1 MELLGPGPPDAVVR
15 ALEHLDADLRAGR
28 RPQRRHRVGVPDHA
42 VGAGDDQGRDGKQ
55 PGDIDAIPGVSIEV
69 KDVAKSSWPSW
80 RLQAVTAAGGRIP
93 IVLRRTRGVRDVG
106 QWLCQVPW
114 DRWNELGGWVTML
127 YPTAAVCARTER
139 IWAQVPFADVVALL
153 EPVVLDGA
161 R

>member
-1 MELLGPGPPDAVVR
+1 MSAAERNRGARCEVQVVNYLRSVGFPDAR
-15 ALEHLDADLRAGR
+15 RYLAG
-28 RPQRRHRVGVPDHA
+28 
-42 VGAGDDQGRDGKQ
+42 DGKQ

-69 KDVAKSSWPSW
+69 KDVAKSAWPSW

-106 QWLCQVPW
+106 QWTANILLAALESVDLPPLDDHRVFLCKRT
-114 DRWNELGGWVTML
+114 DRVWVELTF
-127 YPTAAVCARTER
+127 E
-139 IWAQVPFADVVALL
+139 DALMALTL

>member
-1 MELLGPGPPDAVVR
+1 MSAAERNRGARCEVHVVNYLRSVGFPDAR
-15 ALEHLDADLRAGR
+15 RYLAG
-28 RPQRRHRVGVPDHA
+28 
-42 VGAGDDQGRDGKQ
+42 DGKQ

-69 KDVAKSSWPSW
+69 KDVAKSAWPSW

-161 R
+161 Q

>member
-1 MELLGPGPPDAVVR
+1 MSAAERNRGARCEVHVVNYLRSVGFPDAR
-15 ALEHLDADLRAGR
+15 RYLAG
-28 RPQRRHRVGVPDHA
+28 
-42 VGAGDDQGRDGKQ
+42 DGKQ

>member
-1 MELLGPGPPDAVVR
+1 MSAAERNRGARCEVQVVNYLRSVGFPDAR
-15 ALEHLDADLRAGR
+15 RYLAG
-28 RPQRRHRVGVPDHA
+28 
-42 VGAGDDQGRDGKQ
+42 DGKQ

-69 KDVAKSSWPSW
+69 KDVAKSAWPSW

-114 DRWNELGGWVTML
+114 DRWNELGGWVAML

-161 R
+161 Q

>member
-1 MELLGPGPPDAVVR
+1 MSAAERNRGARCEVHVVNYLRSVGFPDAR
-15 ALEHLDADLRAGR
+15 RYLAG
-28 RPQRRHRVGVPDHA
+28 
-42 VGAGDDQGRDGKQ
+42 DGKQ

-69 KDVAKSSWPSW
+69 KDVAKSAWPSW

-127 YPTAAVCARTER
+127 CPTSAVCARTER
-139 IWAQVPFADVVALL
+139 IWAQVPFADFVALL
-153 EPVVLDGA
+153 APVVLDGA
-161 R
+161 Q

>member
-1 MELLGPGPPDAVVR
+1 MSAAERNRGARCEVQVVNYLRTVGFPDAR
-15 ALEHLDADLRAGR
+15 RYLAG
-28 RPQRRHRVGVPDHA
+28 
-42 VGAGDDQGRDGKQ
+42 DGKQ

-69 KDVAKSSWPSW
+69 KDVAKSAWPSW

-139 IWAQVPFADVVALL
+139 IWAQVPFADFVALL
-153 EPVVLDGA
+153 APVVLDGA
-161 R
+161 Q

>member
-1 MELLGPGPPDAVVR
+1 MSAAERNRGARCEVHVVNYLRSVGFPDAR
-15 ALEHLDADLRAGR
+15 RYLAG
-28 RPQRRHRVGVPDHA
+28 
-42 VGAGDDQGRDGKQ
+42 DGKQ

-69 KDVAKSSWPSW
+69 KDVAKSAWPSW

>member
-1 MELLGPGPPDAVVR
+1 MVHGCNPFCLLHHLPIYSNPNPGCTG
-15 ALEHLDADLRAGR
+15 LSG
-28 RPQRRHRVGVPDHA
+28 
-42 VGAGDDQGRDGKQ
+42 
-55 PGDIDAIPGVSIEV
+55 
-69 KDVAKSSWPSW
+69 SSFCAC
-80 RLQAVTAAGGRIP
+80 LKVTAAGGRIP
-93 IVLRRTRGVRDVG
+93 IVLRSTRGVRDVG

-161 R
+161 Q